1 MKTKFE
7 ELKILKEKLPFD
19 ELNGKIAE
27 ALNRGEISLNDMR
40 ELFGLERME
49 DEVLDKHLITLE
61 ELGNRLQKK
70 TTQRTEEKKCR

>member
-49 DEVLDKHLITLE
+49 DEVLDKHLITLK
-61 ELGNRLQKK
+61 ELGNRLQRDADKN
-70 TTQRTEEKKCR
+70 QQ